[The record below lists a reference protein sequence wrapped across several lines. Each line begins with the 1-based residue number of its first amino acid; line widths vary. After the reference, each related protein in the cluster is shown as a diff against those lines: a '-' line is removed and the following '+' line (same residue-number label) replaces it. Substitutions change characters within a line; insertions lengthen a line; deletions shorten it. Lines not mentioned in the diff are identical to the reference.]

1 MTIGIALPGGLE
13 PDGNAVD
20 TYVALAAEAA
30 ATGLTSVWFSQR
42 LDADALGLAA
52 VVGAKVDGIAI
63 GTSVVPIVPR
73 HPLVLA
79 AQVNTATAA
88 SHGRFTLGLGLG
100 APALLE
106 QTFGVAVDRP
116 IRHLRE
122 YLTVLGEVFDH
133 GSTDYAGDTVVA
145 RTARP
150 AELAGAS
157 RPSIVVAAMGPQ
169 ALDVTGELADGTL
182 PYLAGPRTLEEFIV
196 PRITAAAERA
206 GRPAPR
212 IVVALAAV
220 VTDDVERVHA
230 TIAAQSAFY
239 ATVPSYRAVLARE
252 GLTDPADLAVV
263 GDETALAAAVE
274 RYRAAG
280 ATELVLTNTLI
291 GGHVSRRRTWEAA
304 AALAAVPV

>member
-13 PDGNAVD
+13 PEGNAVD
-20 TYVALAAEAA
+20 AYVALAAEAA
-30 ATGLTSVWFSQR
+30 STGLTSVWFSQR

-122 YLTVLGEVFDH
+122 YLTVLGEVFDQ
-133 GSTDYAGDTVVA
+133 GTADFAGDTVVA

-150 AELAGAS
+150 ADLAGAS

-212 IVVALAAV
+212 IVVAAGCSG
-220 VTDDVERVHA
+220 DRRRRRRPRHDR
-230 TIAAQSAFY
+230 
-239 ATVPSYRAVLARE
+239 RAVRVLRHGAVLPCRT
-252 GLTDPADLAVV
+252 GPGRAD
-263 GDETALAAAVE
+263 
-274 RYRAAG
+274 RS
-280 ATELVLTNTLI
+280 
-291 GGHVSRRRTWEAA
+291 GGPRGGRRRDRTRCRSG
-304 AALAAVPV
+304 AVSDGRRH